1 MDNSSTVTFFSPSLN
16 NYWGGGGGGPSP
28 SYGPEFEKR
37 YQFHFTPG
45 KLCIGK
51 DYLKQNLLKNDV
63 VVIS

>member
-37 YQFHFTPG
+37 YSFTSLQASYALV
-45 KLCIGK
+45 KTTWNKTCWRMM
-51 DYLKQNLLKNDV
+51 LL
-63 VVIS
+63 